1 MTTVGSPS
9 AQDPVARSGLPP
21 ERLVALYRLM
31 ALARALDERAWILN
45 RSGRVHFV
53 ISGQGHEGAEAGITA
68 ALTPGRDWFLPYY
81 RSMTGVMAMGMTPR
95 EVFLHQFG
103 KADDPGSGGRQMPS
117 HYGHA
122 GHRIFTSSSPVGT
135 QILHGAGIALAA
147 KLRGVPEVALVAMGE
162 GSSNQGDVHEALN
175 FAGVHR
181 LPMILLIENNGY
193 AISVPA
199 ERETAVRDI
208 AVRAAGYA
216 MPGVIVDGADVIGCF
231 LAARDAVARALAGE
245 GATLIEAKVTRLTG
259 HSSDDQQTK
268 YRSEEELAE
277 QRMQDPL
284 PRFRDELRASGVL
297 DETTEASIAA
307 EVAAAVDD
315 ATDFAEA
322 SADPDPGTL
331 LRHVYA
337 EPGDLVSGD
346 PVPVPGD
353 PMPAPGEAVP
363 AALPGDAVP
372 GPLPGGVA
380 FNSTPGTTN
389 PPPGSGSNVQRK
401 DPAPGA
407 GFRMSDATIELPGT
421 PGARGVESHA
431 NAPGR
436 ADPGASAPGGAGADG
451 PPGPAGSL
459 RGAS

>member
-1 MTTVGSPS
+1 VTTAGSPS
-9 AQDPVARSGLPP
+9 PQDPVARSGLSAR
-21 ERLVALYRLM
+21 RLVDLYRLM

-103 KADDPGSGGRQMPS
+103 KAGDPGSGGRQMPS

-135 QILHGAGIALAA
+135 QILHAAGISLAA

-181 LPMILLIENNGY
+181 LPMILLVENNGY

-199 ERETAVRDI
+199 ERQTAVRDI

-216 MPGVIVDGADVIGCF
+216 MPGVIVDGADVIGCY
-231 LAARDAVARALAGE
+231 LAARDAVDRALAGE
-245 GATLIEAKVTRLTG
+245 GPTLIEAKVTRLTG

-268 YRSEEELAE
+268 YRSAEELAE
-277 QRMQDPL
+277 QREQDPL
-284 PRFRDELRASGVL
+284 PRFRDELRAAGL
-297 DETTEASIAA
+297 LEEAAEAAIAA
-307 EVAAAVDD
+307 DVAAAVDD

-322 SADPDPGTL
+322 SSDPDPGTL
-331 LRHVYA
+331 LLHVYA
-337 EPGDLVSGD
+337 EPGD
-346 PVPVPGD
+346 PVPG
-353 PMPAPGEAVP
+353 PP
-363 AALPGDAVP
+363 AA
-372 GPLPGGVA
+372 
-380 FNSTPGTTN
+380 
-389 PPPGSGSNVQRK
+389 PPSASPPASPPASN
-401 DPAPGA
+401 A
-407 GFRMSDATIELPGT
+407 G
-421 PGARGVESHA
+421 
-431 NAPGR
+431 
-436 ADPGASAPGGAGADG
+436 
-451 PPGPAGSL
+451 GPA
-459 RGAS
+459 

>member
-1 MTTVGSPS
+1 VTTAGSAS
-9 AQDPVARSGLPP
+9 AQDPVARSSLPP

-53 ISGQGHEGAEAGITA
+53 ISGQGHEGAEAGVTA

-135 QILHGAGIALAA
+135 QILHAAGIALAA
-147 KLRGVPEVALVAMGE
+147 RLRGVPEVALVAMGE

-181 LPMILLIENNGY
+181 LPMILLVENNGY

-216 MPGVIVDGADVIGCF
+216 IPGVIVDGADVIGCY

-259 HSSDDQQTK
+259 HSSDDQQTR
-268 YRSEEELAE
+268 YRTEEELAE
-277 QRMQDPL
+277 QRARDPL
-284 PRFRDELRASGVL
+284 PRFRDELRAAGIL
-297 DETTEASIAA
+297 DAAVEAAIA
-307 EVAAAVDD
+307 EDVAALVDD
-315 ATDFAEA
+315 ATEFAERA
-322 SADPDPGTL
+322 ADPDPATL
-331 LRHVYA
+331 TRHVDA
-337 EPGDLVSGD
+337 EPGD
-346 PVPVPGD
+346 PVPG
-353 PMPAPGEAVP
+353 
-363 AALPGDAVP
+363 
-372 GPLPGGVA
+372 
-380 FNSTPGTTN
+380 
-389 PPPGSGSNVQRK
+389 PPP
-401 DPAPGA
+401 
-407 GFRMSDATIELPGT
+407 
-421 PGARGVESHA
+421 
-431 NAPGR
+431 
-436 ADPGASAPGGAGADG
+436 DPGLAGAADG
-451 PPGPAGSL
+451 T
-459 RGAS
+459 GAA

>member
-1 MTTVGSPS
+1 VTTAGSPS

-21 ERLVALYRLM
+21 ERLVGLYRLM

-53 ISGQGHEGAEAGITA
+53 ISGQGHEGAEAGVTA
-68 ALTPGRDWFLPYY
+68 ALRPGRDWLLPYY

-122 GHRIFTSSSPVGT
+122 GRRIFTSSSPVGT
-135 QILHGAGIALAA
+135 QILHAAGIALAA

-181 LPMILLIENNGY
+181 LPMILLVENNGY

-216 MPGVIVDGADVIGCF
+216 MPGVIVDGADVIGCY

-268 YRSEEELAE
+268 YRSEEELTE
-277 QRMQDPL
+277 QRAQDPL
-284 PRFRDELRASGVL
+284 PRFRQELRVAGVL
-297 DETTEASIAA
+297 DDATEAAIAA

-322 SADPDPGTL
+322 SPDPDPSTL

-337 EPGDLVSGD
+337 ESGD
-346 PVPVPGD
+346 PVPGD
-353 PMPAPGEAVP
+353 PMPGNP
-363 AALPGDAVP
+363 VP
-372 GPLPGGVA
+372 GLP
-380 FNSTPGTTN
+380 
-389 PPPGSGSNVQRK
+389 
-401 DPAPGA
+401 PAV
-407 GFRMSDATIELPGT
+407 D
-421 PGARGVESHA
+421 
-431 NAPGR
+431 
-436 ADPGASAPGGAGADG
+436 GGAGSSSGTPASPG
-451 PPGPAGSL
+451 GPA
-459 RGAS
+459 

>member
-1 MTTVGSPS
+1 MTTAGSPS
-9 AQDPVARSGLPP
+9 PQDPVARSGLSPR
-21 ERLVALYRLM
+21 RLVDLYRLM

-103 KADDPGSGGRQMPS
+103 KAGDPGSGGRQMPS

-135 QILHGAGIALAA
+135 QILHAAGISLAA

-181 LPMILLIENNGY
+181 LPMILLVENNGY

-199 ERETAVRDI
+199 ERQTAVRDI

-216 MPGVIVDGADVIGCF
+216 MPGVIVDGADVIGCY
-231 LAARDAVARALAGE
+231 LAARDAVDRALAGE
-245 GATLIEAKVTRLTG
+245 GPTLIEAKVTRLTG

-268 YRSEEELAE
+268 YRSAEELAE
-277 QRMQDPL
+277 QREQDPL
-284 PRFRDELRASGVL
+284 PRFRDELRAAGL
-297 DETTEASIAA
+297 LEEAAEAAIAA
-307 EVAAAVDD
+307 DVAAAVDD

-322 SADPDPGTL
+322 SSDPDPGTL
-331 LRHVYA
+331 LLHVYA
-337 EPGDLVSGD
+337 EPGD
-346 PVPVPGD
+346 PVPG
-353 PMPAPGEAVP
+353 PP
-363 AALPGDAVP
+363 AA
-372 GPLPGGVA
+372 
-380 FNSTPGTTN
+380 
-389 PPPGSGSNVQRK
+389 PPSASPPASPPASN
-401 DPAPGA
+401 A
-407 GFRMSDATIELPGT
+407 G
-421 PGARGVESHA
+421 
-431 NAPGR
+431 
-436 ADPGASAPGGAGADG
+436 
-451 PPGPAGSL
+451 GPA
-459 RGAS
+459 